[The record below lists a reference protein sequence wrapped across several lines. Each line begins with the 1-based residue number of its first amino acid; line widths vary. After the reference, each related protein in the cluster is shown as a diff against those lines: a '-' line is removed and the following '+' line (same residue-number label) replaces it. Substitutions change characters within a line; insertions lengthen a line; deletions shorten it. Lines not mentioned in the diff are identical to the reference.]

1 MKSMAIAKMKRVR
14 ALELVAEGM
23 SYDEVADQVGFRH
36 RGSAFRAVSKALA
49 EREVAGVDEY
59 RSLELARLDRL
70 QAALWDRAMA
80 GDLRAVNVAV
90 RILGQRARLLG
101 LYQAVSAHPD
111 VNLQT
116 LVVGPAEGNPGQAT
130 EVLRPAPQP

>member
-1 MKSMAIAKMKRVR
+1 
-14 ALELVAEGM
+14 
-23 SYDEVADQVGFRH
+23 
-36 RGSAFRAVSKALA
+36 
-49 EREVAGVDEY
+49 
-59 RSLELARLDRL
+59 
-70 QAALWDRAMA
+70 MA

-101 LYQAVSAHPD
+101 LYQAVPARPD

-130 EVLRPAPQP
+130 EVLSPAQQP